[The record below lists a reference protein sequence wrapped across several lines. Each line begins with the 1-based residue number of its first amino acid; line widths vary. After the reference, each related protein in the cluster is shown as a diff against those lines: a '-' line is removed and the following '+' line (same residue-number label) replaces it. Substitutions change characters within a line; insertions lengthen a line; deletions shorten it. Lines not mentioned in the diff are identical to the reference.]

1 MEKDLCKLM
10 KNINIFNKEFSE
22 YEDTEKGIKFPFN
35 TVNLLTR
42 VDLLELTKEEYQV
55 AKFQQKIEDLDYKI
69 ANIKRAVPKN
79 EITKKDEDKFT
90 ITEKE
95 VAVRK
100 IWNVS
105 NTLGAFKSFVDKDKA
120 IEYSRDI
127 NKEVFGYL
135 KGE

>member
-10 KNINIFNKEFSE
+10 ESINVFNKEFSE
-22 YEDTEKGIKFPFN
+22 YEDKEKGVKFPFN

-69 ANIKRAVPKN
+69 ENIKRAVPKN

-100 IWNVS
+100 VWNVS
-105 NTLGAFKSFVDKDKA
+105 NTLGAFKSFT
-120 IEYSRDI
+120 
-127 NKEVFGYL
+127 NKEDALKLSKEINDKIFEYL
-135 KGE
+135 K

>member
-10 KNINIFNKEFSE
+10 ESINIFNKEFSE
-22 YEDTEKGIKFPFN
+22 YEDKEKGVKFPFN

-69 ANIKRAVPKN
+69 ENIKRAVPKN

-100 IWNVS
+100 VWNVS
-105 NTLGAFKSFVDKDKA
+105 NTLGAFKSFT
-120 IEYSRDI
+120 
-127 NKEVFGYL
+127 NKEDALKLSKEINDKIFEYL
-135 KGE
+135 K

>member
-1 MEKDLCKLM
+1 MEKDLYKLM
-10 KNINIFNKEFSE
+10 ESINIFNKEFSE
-22 YEDTEKGIKFPFN
+22 YEDKEKGVKFPFN

-55 AKFQQKIEDLDYKI
+55 AKFQQKIDDLDYKI
-69 ANIKRAVPKN
+69 ENIKRAVPKN

-100 IWNVS
+100 VWNVS
-105 NTLGAFKSFVDKDKA
+105 NTLGAFKSFT
-120 IEYSRDI
+120 
-127 NKEVFGYL
+127 NKEDALKLSKEINDKIFEYL
-135 KGE
+135 K

>member
-1 MEKDLCKLM
+1 MEKDLYKLM

-22 YEDTEKGIKFPFN
+22 YEDKEKGVKFPFN

-69 ANIKRAVPKN
+69 ENIKKAVPKN

-100 IWNVS
+100 VWNVS
-105 NTLGAFKSFVDKDKA
+105 NTLGAFKSFK
-120 IEYSRDI
+120 
-127 NKEVFGYL
+127 NKEDALKLSKEINDKIFEYL
-135 KGE
+135 K

>member
-10 KNINIFNKEFSE
+10 ESINVFNKEFSE
-22 YEDTEKGIKFPFN
+22 YEDKEKGVKFPFN

-55 AKFQQKIEDLDYKI
+55 AKFQQKIDDLDYKI
-69 ANIKRAVPKN
+69 ENIKRAVPKN

-100 IWNVS
+100 VWNVS
-105 NTLGAFKSFVDKDKA
+105 NTLGAFKSFT
-120 IEYSRDI
+120 
-127 NKEVFGYL
+127 NKEDALKLSKEINDKIFEYL
-135 KGE
+135 K

>member
-10 KNINIFNKEFSE
+10 ESINVFNKEFSE
-22 YEDTEKGIKFPFN
+22 YEDKKKGVKFPFN

-69 ANIKRAVPKN
+69 ENIKRAVPKN

-100 IWNVS
+100 VWNVS
-105 NTLGAFKSFVDKDKA
+105 NTLGAFKSFT
-120 IEYSRDI
+120 
-127 NKEVFGYL
+127 NKEDALKLSKEINDKIFEYL
-135 KGE
+135 K

>member
-1 MEKDLCKLM
+1 MES
-10 KNINIFNKEFSE
+10 INIFNKEFSE
-22 YEDTEKGIKFPFN
+22 YEDKEKGVKFPFN

-55 AKFQQKIEDLDYKI
+55 AKFQQKIDDLDYKI
-69 ANIKRAVPKN
+69 ENIKRAVPKN

-100 IWNVS
+100 VWNVS
-105 NTLGAFKSFVDKDKA
+105 NTLGAFKSFT
-120 IEYSRDI
+120 
-127 NKEVFGYL
+127 NKEDALKLSKEINDKIFEYL
-135 KGE
+135 KQEVLV

>member
-10 KNINIFNKEFSE
+10 ESINVFNKEFSE
-22 YEDTEKGIKFPFN
+22 YEDKEKGVKFPFN

-55 AKFQQKIEDLDYKI
+55 AKFQQKIEDLDYNI
-69 ANIKRAVPKN
+69 ENIKRAVPKN

-100 IWNVS
+100 VWNVS
-105 NTLGAFKSFVDKDKA
+105 NTLGAFKSFT
-120 IEYSRDI
+120 
-127 NKEVFGYL
+127 NKEDALKLSKEINDKIFEYL
-135 KGE
+135 K

>member
-1 MEKDLCKLM
+1 MEKDLCKLDD
-10 KNINIFNKEFSE
+10 KIYIINKEFSE
-22 YEDTEKGIKFPFN
+22 YEDKEKGVKFPFN

-69 ANIKRAVPKN
+69 ENIKRAVPKN

-95 VAVRK
+95 IAVRK
-100 IWNVS
+100 VWNVS
-105 NTLGAFKSFVDKDKA
+105 NTLGAFKSFT
-120 IEYSRDI
+120 
-127 NKEVFGYL
+127 NKEDALKLSKEINDKIFEYL
-135 KGE
+135 K

>member
-69 ANIKRAVPKN
+69 ENIKRAVPKN

-105 NTLGAFKSFVDKDKA
+105 NTLGAFKSFTNKEDALELSK
-120 IEYSRDI
+120 EI
-127 NKEVFGYL
+127 NKKIFEYL
-135 KGE
+135 K